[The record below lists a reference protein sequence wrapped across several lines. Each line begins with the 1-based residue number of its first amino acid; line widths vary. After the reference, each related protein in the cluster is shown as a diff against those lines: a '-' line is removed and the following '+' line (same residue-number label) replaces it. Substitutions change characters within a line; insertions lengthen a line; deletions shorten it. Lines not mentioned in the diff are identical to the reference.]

1 MSITYYGIE
10 WDYNNLANI
19 GYSSATLDE
28 PYATWLYEKSRAVG
42 NESDSFEVGY
52 NSKESSVDRIDFENL
67 SVIDANINSPVN
79 SFKES
84 IFIDLSDSHSGRVIS
99 DGEEDVFT
107 LSSEWD
113 RELRRDNSERLSI
126 EDNYDKLVK
135 LSFNDN
141 LSLFD
146 SYSEG
151 VISDGKEG
159 IVTLFSDGK
168 GVFNRINREK
178 LLKFTDSN
186 KIKTNSLLVENL
198 GVSDSYAEGV
208 ISRKKE
214 ILNLNIRD
222 DSNVVHITNPY
233 KESPFYIIDE
243 GRFVATDEY
252 GEQTIGEQIELGGSI
267 SLFDFEISS
276 TPLTQSNFETWV
288 ADNSPINY
296 NELRPFIP
304 GEYEY
309 KDAYAGFKL
318 SIPPTEGR
326 FGVYGSTVYI
336 DVEDTVEKGFAEAT
350 SGGLTRVEFSKRFYT
365 SPHIISSLV
374 YTTENCYIEIPTVTK
389 EYFEFGLK
397 SITSGLYLNG
407 EISWLADGY

>member
-28 PYATWLYEKSRAVG
+28 PYATWLYQITSATEKDKETSFNVFCTNQEKLVNRVRSENISFG
-42 NESDSFEVGY
+42 EDKNDSA
-52 NSKESSVDRIDFENL
+52 KRIDADSIEL
-67 SVIDANINSPVN
+67 S
-79 SFKES
+79 
-84 IFIDLSDSHSGRVIS
+84 LSDSQYVNVLSNKK
-99 DGEEDVFT
+99 EDYLT
-107 LSSEWD
+107 LSSD
-113 RELRRDNSERLSI
+113 KGIDIGRYDIERLI
-126 EDNYDKLVK
+126 KFDD
-135 LSFNDN
+135 LSR
-141 LSLFD
+141 
-146 SYSEG
+146 
-151 VISDGKEG
+151 IK
-159 IVTLFSDGK
+159 VT
-168 GVFNRINREK
+168 NPYA
-178 LLKFTDSN
+178 
-186 KIKTNSLLVENL
+186 ENL
-198 GVSDSYAEGV
+198 ISISDSYNQES
-208 ISRKKE
+208 ISHYKE
-214 ILNLNIRD
+214 NITIND
-222 DSNVVHITNPY
+222 DYNVTHISLFG
-233 KESPFYIIDE
+233 KESPFYLIDE
-243 GRFVATDEY
+243 GKFIATDEY

-276 TPLTQSNFETWV
+276 NPLTQSNFDTWI

-309 KDAYAGFKL
+309 KDAYVGFKL

>member
-28 PYATWLYEKSRAVG
+28 PYATWLYQITSATEK
-42 NESDSFEVGY
+42 E
-52 NSKESSVDRIDFENL
+52 KE
-67 SVIDANINSPVN
+67 N
-79 SFKES
+79 SFNVSYTNQEKLVNKIRSENIS
-84 IFIDLSDSHSGRVIS
+84 FSEDKNSLVKSFISDNVELNLSDSKNLKV
-99 DGEEDVFT
+99 VFDNKENSIN
-107 LSSEWD
+107 LSSD
-113 RELRRDNSERLSI
+113 KGTDVGRYNVER
-126 EDNYDKLVK
+126 
-135 LSFNDN
+135 
-141 LSLFD
+141 
-146 SYSEG
+146 
-151 VISDGKEG
+151 
-159 IVTLFSDGK
+159 
-168 GVFNRINREK
+168 
-178 LLKFTDSN
+178 LLKFNDSN
-186 KIKTNSLLVENL
+186 RVKIINPYSENL
-198 GVSDSYAEGV
+198 ISILDSYNQES
-208 ISRKKE
+208 ISHYKE
-214 ILNLNIRD
+214 NLTFN
-222 DSNVVHITNPY
+222 DSNSFIRLKSFY

-243 GRFVATDEY
+243 GKFIATDEY

-276 TPLTQSNFETWV
+276 TPLNQSNFETWN
-288 ADNSPINY
+288 ADNCPINY

-318 SIPPTEGR
+318 SISPTEGR

-336 DVEDTVEKGFAEAT
+336 DVEDTVEKGVAEAT
-350 SGGLTRVEFSKRFYT
+350 AGGLTRVEFSKRFYT

-397 SITSGLYLNG
+397 SITSGLYLSG